1 MTFRLHRGKTVPCN
15 LKGPIDTSL
24 WLFWWFGTLLL
35 SCLEIGKFVSIEHK
49 MQLCTVRDVDN
60 LILCGQGEH
69 YCPVMFLA
77 GMGDK
82 PPCFLKMTLFQTN
95 LV

>member
-1 MTFRLHRGKTVPCN
+1 MLWDTFQ
-15 LKGPIDTSL
+15 SS
-24 WLFWWFGTLLL
+24 FQLLENWEV
-35 SCLEIGKFVSIEHK
+35 CFNKHK
-49 MQLCTVRDVDN
+49 IQLCMVRDVDN

-82 PPCFLKMTLFQTN
+82 PLPFLKRILFQTN
-95 LV
+95 LL

>member
-1 MTFRLHRGKTVPCN
+1 MVWDTFQ
-15 LKGPIDTSL
+15 S
-24 WLFWWFGTLLL
+24 FQLLENWEV
-35 SCLEIGKFVSIEHK
+35 CFNKHNI
-49 MQLCTVRDVDN
+49 QLCMVMDVDN
-60 LILCGQGEH
+60 LILCAWGDH

-82 PPCFLKMTLFQTN
+82 PLSFLERFLVQTN